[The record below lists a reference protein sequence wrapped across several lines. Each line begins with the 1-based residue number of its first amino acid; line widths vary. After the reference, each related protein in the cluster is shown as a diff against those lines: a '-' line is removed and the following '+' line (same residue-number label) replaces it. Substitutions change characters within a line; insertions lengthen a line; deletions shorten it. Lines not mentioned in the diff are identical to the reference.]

1 MKAKMKTTNGKE
13 QTIVSSSPASAG
25 SAICS
30 ECGWTNVNLLNL
42 GEPGS
47 PRMVCHGCL
56 KRALEAVDAYRAA
69 KAARQAAI
77 EYAIAKARD
86 NAGKFVSD
94 ESMNAFIEELRK

>member
-1 MKAKMKTTNGKE
+1 MS
-13 QTIVSSSPASAG
+13 VSSSHASTV
-25 SAICS
+25 CS
-30 ECGWTNVNLLNL
+30 ECGWTNVSLMNM
-42 GEPGS
+42 GEPGR
-47 PRMVCHGCL
+47 PRMVCQGCL

-86 NAGKFVSD
+86 NAGKFGSD